1 MVCEMAIGA
10 LVMDG
15 VTEGRTEVE
24 SARGIVV
31 RIRRDIV
38 VIYIALEDLVGAV
51 EYLETFV
58 CISAICRACLRITTD
73 ELIEVEV

>member
-1 MVCEMAIGA
+1 MAIGA

-15 VTEGRTEVE
+15 VTEGRIEVE
-24 SARGIVV
+24 SARGRVV

-38 VIYIALEDLVGAV
+38 VVYTVLENVIGAV